1 MPELESWGGF
11 FLGYFVADQLGNA
24 YWWREWSGVEAT
36 TVHHVIGMVAYWR
49 VLTGGFCHFLCGWLL
64 EATTP
69 FVNQRWFFAKA
80 GWSGT
85 LAYKAP
91 STRGR
96 DAAQKLIRGRHTRAL
111 GERGRAGARLAGAAL
126 LLLMWALSTAR
137 ESNAS

>member
-49 VLTGGFCHFLCGWLL
+49 VLTGGFCHFHALCGWLL

-96 DAAQKLIRGRHTRAL
+96 DAAQKLIRGPPHACTRRT
-111 GERGRAGARLAGAAL
+111 GSCWCSAGWRRTPPPHVGPLH
-126 LLLMWALSTAR
+126 SP
-137 ESNAS
+137 

>member
-49 VLTGGFCHFLCGWLL
+49 VLTGGFCHFHALCGWLL

-69 FVNQRWFFAKA
+69 FVNQRCK
-80 GWSGT
+80 
-85 LAYKAP
+85 
-91 STRGR
+91 GR
-96 DAAQKLIRGRHTRAL
+96 LERH
-111 GERGRAGARLAGAAL
+111 ARLQGALDTRPRCGPEADPRS
-126 LLLMWALSTAR
+126 AAR
-137 ESNAS
+137 VH